1 MSTTI
6 DTVKV
11 QSYLAKL
18 FSQVISEDEINN
30 YRRRAFATIANY
42 TSPVTGE
49 TVGSVLTNEQI
60 GNVLNSVRDYH
71 INKRIQAVAS
81 QLFPAAAYHRLSLH
95 GDDYYALG
103 GEYGD

>member
-30 YRRRAFATIANY
+30 NRRRAFATIANY
-42 TSPVTGE
+42 TSPSTGQ
-49 TVGSVLTNEQI
+49 TVGSVLTDEQI
-60 GNVLNSVRDYH
+60 GDVLNSVRDYH
-71 INKRIQAVAS
+71 INKRIQAVAKRI
-81 QLFPAAAYHRLSLH
+81 Q
-95 GDDYYALG
+95 DETG
-103 GEYGD
+103 GF